1 MSKKPRDLHRH
12 AIRRIGERYGL
23 WVTRRDLEEME
34 GQIRSGKS
42 EYLGAESLNISRHKV
57 TCSGIQIVVL
67 YNKSLHT
74 ICTALPGGDD
84 AQEIALFL

>member
-1 MSKKPRDLHRH
+1 MKKPRDLHRH

-23 WVTRRDLEEME
+23 LVTRQDLEEME
-34 GQIRSGKS
+34 EQIRSGKS
-42 EYLGAESLNISRHKV
+42 EYLGAESLNISRHVV
-57 TCSGIQIVVL
+57 TFSDVQIIVL
-67 YNKSLHT
+67 YNKRLHT